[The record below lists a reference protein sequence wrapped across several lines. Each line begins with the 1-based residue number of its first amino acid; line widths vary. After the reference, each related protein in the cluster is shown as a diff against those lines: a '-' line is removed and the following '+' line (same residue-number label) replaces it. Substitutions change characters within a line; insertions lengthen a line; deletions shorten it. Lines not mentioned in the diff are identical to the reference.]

1 MRQTGPLGVG
11 WERWIPLR
19 SEEFKLLTSVVRV
32 ATRSWRCCRRR
43 PSKSLVILFVS
54 RQGHTCM
61 TQLDVAFRYG
71 TPPGENELRALT
83 YAREVYGIRK
93 IDFDEE
99 QNTVRVEYD
108 ATRLNDDSVA
118 AILRRAGMDLR
129 EKVALV

>member
-1 MRQTGPLGVG
+1 
-11 WERWIPLR
+11 
-19 SEEFKLLTSVVRV
+19 
-32 ATRSWRCCRRR
+32 
-43 PSKSLVILFVS
+43 
-54 RQGHTCM
+54 M

-71 TPPGENELRALT
+71 TPPAENELRALT

-93 IDFDEE
+93 IEFDEE

>member
-1 MRQTGPLGVG
+1 
-11 WERWIPLR
+11 
-19 SEEFKLLTSVVRV
+19 
-32 ATRSWRCCRRR
+32 
-43 PSKSLVILFVS
+43 
-54 RQGHTCM
+54 M

-93 IDFDEE
+93 IEFDEE

-129 EKVALV
+129 QKVALV